1 MIALSVWTGYFWE
14 ILTLFLVVLL
24 HELGHVTAAWS
35 FGWKIRSIELLP
47 FGGVAQMDEWG
58 TAPAR
63 EEIMVALA
71 GPFYHIYMILF
82 SLWFYQMGW
91 WDYAWTEY
99 FVLSN
104 ITIALFNL
112 LPIYPLDGGRVVQA
126 LLSKLMPYQRCIA
139 VSLYTSLFLS
149 LVLLLFAFTVLTG
162 ISILPLAIIGLF
174 LVFSN
179 WRAIREQQYPLWRM
193 LFQRYQK
200 GASDTLPHQVIQ
212 LMRTDS
218 WAKIVPQ
225 WRKER
230 YHFVQVYHENGQ
242 LMAIYPEEKV
252 LERLFQIRRKGA

>member
-63 EEIMVALA
+63 EEIVVALA

-91 WDYAWTEY
+91 WDYTWTEY

-104 ITIALFNL
+104 ITIALFNM

-126 LLSKLMPYQRCIA
+126 LLSKLVPYQRCIA

-149 LVLLLFAFTVLTG
+149 IVVLVFAFTVLNG
-162 ISILPLAIIGLF
+162 ISIIPLVIIGLF

-179 WRAIREQQYPLWRM
+179 WQAISQQQYPLWRM

-200 GASDTLPHQVIQ
+200 GAPDTLPHQAIQ

-218 WAKIVPQ
+218 WAKILPQ

-230 YHFVQVYHENGQ
+230 YHIVQVFHENGK

-252 LERLFQIRRKGA
+252 LERLFQTRKKGA